1 MIDDIECL
9 ILRLIQLL
17 RSWDV
22 TVNETTPH
30 DVFESVRDKEMEDN
44 ILLDEELQ
52 DFEGDKD

>member
-1 MIDDIECL
+1 
-9 ILRLIQLL
+9 
-17 RSWDV
+17 V